1 MRQQLAK
8 TEHAQLDAAPWID
21 LEEFNPSYLK
31 RALPLMPKLED
42 HAPWLFNT
50 DYYVEREELPDL
62 DLDEAALVYQAA
74 RQKIQ

>member
-1 MRQQLAK
+1 
-8 TEHAQLDAAPWID
+8 
-21 LEEFNPSYLK
+21 
-31 RALPLMPKLED
+31 MPKRGD

>member
-1 MRQQLAK
+1 
-8 TEHAQLDAAPWID
+8 
-21 LEEFNPSYLK
+21 
-31 RALPLMPKLED
+31 MPKLED

-62 DLDEAALVYQAA
+62 ELDEAALVYQAA